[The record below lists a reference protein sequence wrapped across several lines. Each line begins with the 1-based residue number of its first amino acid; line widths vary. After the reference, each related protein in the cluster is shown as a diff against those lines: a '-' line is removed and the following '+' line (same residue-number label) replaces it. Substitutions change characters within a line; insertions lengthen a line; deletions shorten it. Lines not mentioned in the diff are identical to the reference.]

1 MMQQHRGVVPLKKS
15 SSARYRPLARSAN
28 ASSGGVGEIKC
39 CHEPNPSSAR
49 HGLRAQDVWSPRPQQ
64 RLRKKNTWTQRWS
77 PAVTLS
83 RTHLSV
89 HCQPCLRCCFTSSAA
104 AETTA
109 RQNVRRPLVEKR
121 CAAVG
126 SVPKGYDGFNYCLIN
141 FFYSL

>member
-64 RLRKKNTWTQRWS
+64 RLRKKTPGHSAEVQLSHS
-77 PAVTLS
+77 PALTCLS
-83 RTHLSV
+83 TVSHVYDAASLPLLLQKLPPGKMCVAPWWRNVVLLSA
-89 HCQPCLRCCFTSSAA
+89 LF
-104 AETTA
+104 
-109 RQNVRRPLVEKR
+109 
-121 CAAVG
+121 
-126 SVPKGYDGFNYCLIN
+126 PKGYGGFNYCLIN
-141 FFYSL
+141 FFFSL